1 MALAVQESGS
11 PDRRP
16 LLRTIVALGIVVTF
30 VSGAGVFAVFTDR
43 ATTGSNSVVSGAL
56 ASAADLQLAV
66 GDTIIGGGGDPNSV
80 RVECGE
86 FVDDLATGLISVTN
100 AAPSVTYL
108 QRTYFCLKNAGTAAI
123 GVRWAATDLADVE
136 TGCTGD
142 EATVDTG
149 CGIVAGT
156 AYDGELSQALRVRLS
171 NWDCLTG
178 ASGGDILAS
187 FENLAQ
193 PGGSSFQGDVTL
205 GPGDVYCGSV
215 ELLYPVDTDV
225 DVVQAAQSDQVTWRF
240 AFDATTF

>member
-1 MALAVQESGS
+1 MALAVQDSAS

-16 LLRTIVALGIVVTF
+16 LLRTIVVLGIVVTF
-30 VSGAGVFAVFTDR
+30 VSGAGVFAVFTDQ

-56 ASAADLQLAV
+56 ASAADLQLATATPIIV
-66 GDTIIGGGGDPNSV
+66 GGAETTQV
-80 RVECGE
+80 TCGT

-108 QRTYFCLKNAGTAAI
+108 QRSYFCLKNAGTAAI

-136 TGCTGD
+136 TDCTGD

-149 CGIVAGT
+149 CGVVAGT

-171 NWDCLTG
+171 NWDCGTG
-178 ASGGDILAS
+178 ASNGDILAG
-187 FENLAQ
+187 FENLTQ
-193 PGGSSFQGDVTL
+193 PGGVPIQGELTL

-215 ELLYPVDTDV
+215 EVLYLQDTAVDI
-225 DVVQAAQSDQVTWRF
+225 VQAAQSDQATWRF
-240 AFDATTF
+240 AFNATTF